1 MEIGAR
7 PHLLGALAATGA
19 TGLGVAVMAWAQA
32 PSGYLAINLAALI
45 IGLAIL
51 ALLLRGGANVL
62 RSAWLLPLS
71 AAALLLTALLG
82 QSIDGTARWV
92 RIGAISIQPS
102 LVLLPIMIM
111 IFARSRSRA
120 GLLAMV
126 VTAVALAMQPDRAMA
141 GALFASMAALAL
153 CVRERSARL
162 ALVAAAAAFATA
174 LLRPDTLPPTLFV
187 EQLFADAFR
196 MSVVAGLV
204 LVAASAV
211 LLLPMLA
218 LDRVGAA
225 VFAALWVAMLLASV
239 MGNYPTPLLGFGSSG
254 ILGYL
259 LCLAALP
266 GRQREAKGRSSKTA
280 VPPNPDT
287 GNRALVMP

>member
-32 PSGYLAINLAALI
+32 PSGYVAVNLAALI

-153 CVRERSARL
+153 CVRERSAGL
-162 ALVAAAAAFATA
+162 ALAAAAAAFATA
-174 LLRPDTLPPTLFV
+174 LLRPDTLPPTPFV

-204 LVAASAV
+204 LVAASAL

-218 LDRVGAA
+218 LDRVGAV

-266 GRQREAKGRSSKTA
+266 ECQREAKGRSSKTA